1 MITIVTALYNINRER
16 EGDGRPFHDYLKWLP
31 ETLSLSCNY
40 VIYTEIGVVPYIPKQ
55 PNIKVVV
62 TSPDE
67 IPLYHKQGHIQSILS
82 DRTYLSQI
90 KHPTRVECV
99 LPMYTVIQ
107 YSKFEWLKRTIK
119 ENPFGSSFFFLM
131 DAGCSR
137 FFDGLSKS
145 FPNHNNLPPK
155 FLIQGNVNTN
165 RIPIDE
171 HYKWMSDCVLVG
183 TFFGGPTEYVTK
195 VSDLTL
201 KFLQE
206 EMLDKNMIN
215 NEQIALAF
223 ICKREPSLFNIYIK
237 LNGQHLPV
245 LKILE

>member
-1 MITIVTALYNINRER
+1 MYN
-16 EGDGRPFHDYLKWLP
+16 
-31 ETLSLSCNY
+31 
-40 VIYTEIGVVPYIPKQ
+40 
-55 PNIKVVV
+55 
-62 TSPDE
+62 
-67 IPLYHKQGHIQSILS
+67 
-82 DRTYLSQI
+82 
-90 KHPTRVECV
+90 
-99 LPMYTVIQ
+99 VIQ
-107 YSKFEWLKRTIK
+107 YSKFEWLKRTIQ
-119 ENPFGSSFFFLM
+119 ENPFNSLYFFWM

-137 FFDGLSKS
+137 FFDGLANT
-145 FPNHNNLPPK
+145 FPNVNKLPPK

-165 RIPIDE
+165 NIPIDE
-171 HYKWMSDCVLVG
+171 NYKWMSDCVLVG

-215 NEQIALAF
+215 NEQIAVAF